1 MLIFYFLCKIENGGL
16 AFLNTGDFNTLKYE
30 RIFEPRI
37 TCSKFER
44 YDATGDGLYGEHFQK
59 SILQTNKGK

>member
-44 YDATGDGLYGEHFQK
+44 YDATGDGLLSGFLW
-59 SILQTNKGK
+59 IVFM